1 MGFRSGAFCS
11 VWEINSLSNTQTK
24 ARVSISYKNKKTD
37 AYEQDFG
44 GFIVFVGTACA
55 KKALSLKKGDRIKL
69 GDVDVSN
76 RYDQKSGREYTNF
89 KVFSFDTMDE
99 SNRVGSSAQR
109 TSDRTQNT
117 GRSEHDYHGDEDFS
131 DDLPFD

>member
-37 AYEQDFG
+37 EYEQDFG

-76 RYDQKSGREYTNF
+76 RYDQKSGKEYTNF
-89 KVFSFDTMDE
+89 KVFSFDTMDD
-99 SNRVGSSAQR
+99 SDRGRSSAQR
-109 TSDRTQNT
+109 TSGRTQSDNNS
-117 GRSEHDYHGDEDFS
+117 GFDYHGDEDDS
-131 DDLPFD
+131 DELPF